1 MVHVTL
7 KDMER
12 AFRQHQQV
20 FESPGKALNNTHRM
34 VLFYAVECGLKAYF
48 MKKKDIRSTNP
59 RSHLTEN
66 VLDFKHDL
74 NGLLTKLNINFT
86 VPLTVPCA
94 QSMDNRQIEST
105 ELHEAWRYGKELDKQ
120 KETKCV
126 ESLTRILNELK
137 AKLYGG
143 HR

>member
-7 KDMER
+7 KEVEK
-12 AFRQHQQV
+12 AFNQHRQA
-20 FESPGKALNNTHRM
+20 FESSGNAISNTQRM

-59 RSHLTEN
+59 RSYSKKN
-66 VLDFKHDL
+66 VFEFNHDL
-74 NGLLTKLNINFT
+74 NGLITELNIN
-86 VPLTVPCA
+86 PTVPCA
-94 QSMDNRQIEST
+94 QAMDNSQIESA
-105 ELHEAWRYGKELDKQ
+105 ELHEAWRYGKELNKQ

-137 AKLYGG
+137 EKLYGG